1 MCNRFKIGL
10 NQFGKV
16 LNPLIITMTDDF
28 KKKSSERVMV
38 YLRVRPI
45 SEEELRSSSRDSI
58 IEKIDPNRITLTAKK
73 ESDRKSYIFDSVFDP
88 ASGQKDVYQTIAK
101 PVVDSVLEGYNGTIL
116 AYGQT
121 GTGKTHTMIGGP
133 GELKGII
140 PRCMKDIFSTAK
152 NSQTHSYQV
161 KIGFLQLYM
170 EVLQDLIRPDP
181 NNPIRIRE
189 DSEEG
194 IHLVGL
200 NWIDVKSV
208 SECMNLL
215 SIGDKNRNVA
225 STSMNSTSSRSHA
238 VYMVKIEKRE
248 KASKEAYETSGKLNN
263 KSMTRSTLYLVD
275 LAGSE
280 RVSKTKVSGTRLD
293 EAKNINLALL
303 ALGNCI
309 QALAEGKS
317 KYIPFR
323 DSKLTRLLEQSLGG
337 NSKTSLIVTIGPSTF
352 NYQESVSSLLFGSR
366 AMKIQNTPMLN
377 IKIDYK
383 ALCDKLQAELDRI
396 NDKANINN
404 IDTDKIIE
412 ENYMLKQTIE
422 ALTTE
427 KMQLEVALEE
437 LKKGADC
444 SIVEGSNIEFQK
456 VKRYY
461 KNKLDKQEADHKKFL
476 QEIDKTLLD
485 QEEQINTMKNL
496 NYELENNNAQLTQD
510 LKKLM
515 AELESERS
523 DREVRSGQMI
533 NEIEDLKQKLQMERT
548 NLESAKAEL
557 EKMMGGE
564 VKKSYSAVNLTPI
577 KLKPNNA
584 NDLADKVKQYEAM
597 VANMEIE
604 LVQFEEKYNAEVLAH
619 KNTKKKYEQDLA
631 SWKEIEKK
639 VESEKAKLKKQQA
652 KLIKAFKGL
661 EKKSEEE
668 IKALQDELEKQSESS
683 KREKS

>member
-1 MCNRFKIGL
+1 
-10 NQFGKV
+10 
-16 LNPLIITMTDDF
+16 MTEDF
-28 KKKSSERVMV
+28 KKKLSERVMV

-45 SEEELRSSSRDSI
+45 SEEELRSSARESVIDRIDSSRI
-58 IEKIDPNRITLTAKK
+58 VLAAKK
-73 ESDRKSYIFDSVFDP
+73 ESDKKSYLFDSVFDP
-88 ASGQKDVYQTIAK
+88 SIGQKDVYQTVAK
-101 PVVDSVLEGYNGTIL
+101 PVVNSVLQGYNGTIL

-133 GELKGII
+133 GELKGVI
-140 PRCMKDIFSTAK
+140 PRCMKEIFNTVKSSA
-152 NSQTHSYQV
+152 THSYQV
-161 KIGFLQLYM
+161 KVAFLQLYM
-170 EVLQDLIRPDP
+170 EVLQDLIKPDP
-181 NNPIRIRE
+181 SNPIRIRE

-194 IHLVGL
+194 IYLAGL
-200 NWIDVKSV
+200 NWIDVNSV
-208 SECMNLL
+208 AECMNLL
-215 SIGDKNRNVA
+215 SLGDKNRNVA

-238 VYMVKIEKRE
+238 VYMVKVEKRE
-248 KASKEAYETSGKLNN
+248 KIPKEVYDQTASTKFRD

-280 RVSKTKVSGTRLD
+280 RVSKTKVSGTRLN

-366 AMKIQNTPMLN
+366 AMKIQNTPELN

-383 ALCDKLQAELDRI
+383 ALCDRLQAELDRI
-396 NDKANINN
+396 NDKENINN

-412 ENYMLKQTIE
+412 ENYMLKQMIE
-422 ALTTE
+422 TLTTE
-427 KMQLEVALEE
+427 KMQLEVTLEE

-444 SIVEGSNIEFQK
+444 SIVEGSNLEFQK

-485 QEEQINTMKNL
+485 QEEQINSMKNL
-496 NYELENNNAQLTQD
+496 NYELDNNNKQLTQD
-510 LKKLM
+510 LRKLM
-515 AELESERS
+515 AELESERN
-523 DREVRSGQMI
+523 DREVRAGQMI
-533 NEIEDLKQKLQMERT
+533 NEIEDLKQKLQIERT
-548 NLESAKAEL
+548 NFENAKSEI
-557 EKMMGGE
+557 EKLQGNE
-564 VKKSYSAVNLTPI
+564 IKKSYSANTLHPI
-577 KLKPNNA
+577 KLRPNSSP
-584 NDLADKVKQYEAM
+584 DLLEKIKQHEAM
-597 VANMEIE
+597 IANMEIE
-604 LVQFEEKYNAEVLAH
+604 LAQFEEKFNEEVVAH
-619 KNTKKKYEQDLA
+619 KNTKKKHEQDLA
-631 SWKEIEKK
+631 SWKETEKK
-639 VESEKAKLKKQQA
+639 LESEKSKLKKQQA
-652 KLIKAFKGL
+652 KLIKAFKGM

-668 IKALQDELEKQSESS
+668 IKNLQDELERQSNQS
-683 KREKS
+683 KR

>member
-1 MCNRFKIGL
+1 
-10 NQFGKV
+10 
-16 LNPLIITMTDDF
+16 MTEDF
-28 KKKSSERVMV
+28 RKKLSERVMV

-45 SEEELRSSSRDSI
+45 SEDELRSSARDSV
-58 IEKIDPNRITLTAKK
+58 IERTDSNRIFLAAKK
-73 ESDRKSYIFDSVFDP
+73 ESEKKSYSFDAVFDP
-88 ASGQKDVYQTIAK
+88 ASVQKDVYCTVAK
-101 PVVDSVLEGYNGTIL
+101 PVVDSVLQGYNGTIL

-133 GELKGII
+133 GELKGVI
-140 PRCMKDIFSTAK
+140 PRCMKAIFTTVKS
-152 NSQTHSYQV
+152 SVTHSYQV
-161 KIGFLQLYM
+161 KVAFLQLYM
-170 EVLQDLIRPDP
+170 EVLQDLIKPDP
-181 NNPIRIRE
+181 SNPIRIRE
-189 DSEEG
+189 DTEEG
-194 IHLVGL
+194 IYLAGL
-200 NWIDVKSV
+200 NWTDVTSV
-208 SECMNLL
+208 AECMNLL
-215 SIGDKNRNVA
+215 SLGDKNRNVA

-248 KASKEAYETSGKLNN
+248 KISKEAYDQTQSTKFRD

-337 NSKTSLIVTIGPSTF
+337 NSKTSLIVTIGPSMF

-366 AMKIQNTPMLN
+366 AMKIQNTPELN

-383 ALCDKLQAELDRI
+383 ALCDRLQAELDRI
-396 NDKANINN
+396 NDKENINN
-404 IDTDKIIE
+404 IDTDKIME
-412 ENYMLKQTIE
+412 ENYMLKQMIE
-422 ALTTE
+422 TLTTE
-427 KMQLEVALEE
+427 KMQLEVTLEE

-444 SIVEGSNIEFQK
+444 SLVEGSNLEFQK

-461 KNKLDKQEADHKKFL
+461 KIKLDKQEADHKKFL

-485 QEEQINTMKNL
+485 QEEQINSMKNL
-496 NYELENNNAQLTQD
+496 NYELENNNKQLSQD

-515 AELESERS
+515 AELESERN
-523 DREVRSGQMI
+523 DRELRAGQMV
-533 NEIEDLKQKLQMERT
+533 NEIDDLKQKLGI
-548 NLESAKAEL
+548 
-557 EKMMGGE
+557 EKMNFENAKLEIEKLQGSE
-564 VKKSYSAVNLTPI
+564 IKKSYSANTLHPI
-577 KLKPNNA
+577 KLKPNSTP
-584 NDLADKVKQYEAM
+584 DLLEKIKQHDAM
-597 VANMEIE
+597 IANMEIE
-604 LVQFEEKYNAEVLAH
+604 LAQYEEKYNEEVAAH
-619 KNTKKKYEQDLA
+619 KTTKRKHDEDLA
-631 SWKEIEKK
+631 SWKEREKK
-639 VESEKAKLKKQQA
+639 LESDKSKLKKQQA

-661 EKKSEEE
+661 EKKSDEE
-668 IKALQDELEKQSESS
+668 IKNLQDELEKQSNQS